1 MRKNICLFVTVM
13 AFILMASGTAMAYP
27 DRQSIC
33 SDCHNRDTAVKV
45 TAVSQDCSGS
55 NANYTVTV
63 SNTYDAGEGWAIF
76 NGTSNIANGS
86 GTSGSFSVPA
96 GTGYEVWGV
105 SDSDQGIGGG
115 KGGSNYV
122 VISPYCAP
130 ACTDADGDTYALDGG
145 NCGPVDCDDTDV
157 NINPGAQEDCT
168 NGVDDDCDNL
178 IDSADP
184 DASNCPLPCTDVDGD
199 LYFSEGGSCGPVD
212 CIDSDASIN
221 PGVLENCTNGIDDD
235 CDGYTDGDDTDC
247 GGCVPT
253 GREGKG
259 RTCRDG
265 LDNDCDGLFDREDP
279 DCFKGKP
286 RGILEICDDGI
297 DNDGDRKID
306 CSDKKDCGKDP
317 ACN

>member
-13 AFILMASGTAMAYP
+13 AFILMASGTAMATP
-27 DRQSIC
+27 GKSSLC
-33 SDCHNRDTAVKV
+33 SGCHDRDTAVEIS
-45 TAVSQDCSGS
+45 AVDQGCSGS

-63 SNTYDAGEGWAIF
+63 SNTFSGGEGWAVF
-76 NGTSNIANGS
+76 NGSSNIANS
-86 GTSGSFSVPA
+86 RGTSGSFSVPA

-105 SDSDQGIGGG
+105 SDGSGR
-115 KGGSNYV
+115 GGSNYV

-130 ACTDADGDTYALDGG
+130 ACTDNDGDTFATEGG
-145 NCGPVDCDDTDV
+145 NCGPVDCDDTDA

-178 IDSADP
+178 VDSADG
-184 DASNCPLPCTDVDGD
+184 DARNCPLPCTDADGD
-199 LYFSEGGSCGPVD
+199 LYFAEGGNCGPVD
-212 CIDSDASIN
+212 CSDSDASVN

-235 CDGYTDGDDTDC
+235 CDGYLDGDDTDC

-253 GREGKG
+253 GQEGKG
-259 RTCRDG
+259 RTCKDG
-265 LDNDCDGLFDREDP
+265 LDNDCDNLFDLEDP
-279 DCFKGKP
+279 DCAKGKP
-286 RGILEICDDGI
+286 AGNPEICDDGI

-317 ACN
+317 ACR